1 MSEPS
6 KTKQYRIKFDNRPEY
21 LHAHIQA
28 DRDSYEISRQF
39 WQEIADECGRVKP
52 LRLLVE
58 EDIDRP
64 IESIAD
70 TYQGASERPLMGL
83 SGIKIAFLDTH
94 PEQHEQ
100 NQFGELVARNRG
112 INVKV
117 FFDRTEAE
125 NWLLADQ

>member
-1 MSEPS
+1 MAEPL
-6 KTKQYRIKFDNRPEY
+6 KNKQYRLIFDDRPDY
-21 LHAHIQA
+21 LHALVQA
-28 DRDSYEISRQF
+28 DQDSYEISRQF
-39 WQEIADECGRVKP
+39 WQDIADECGRLKP
-52 LRLLVE
+52 KRLLVE

-117 FFDRTEAE
+117 FFDRKEAE
-125 NWLLADQ
+125 NWLIADQ